1 VRQASNVQFNVASAQ
16 GLTTPDG
23 RQMTVGQWARELGIA
38 YTPSLVFFDT
48 DGKEVMRI
56 DAFLKTF
63 HFQSVYA
70 YVLEQAY
77 LEEPSFQRF
86 ISARAEHLREAGYD
100 TDIWGYDSFHD

>member
-1 VRQASNVQFNVASAQ
+1 
-16 GLTTPDG
+16 
-23 RQMTVGQWARELGIA
+23 
-38 YTPSLVFFDT
+38 
-48 DGKEVMRI
+48 MRI

-77 LEEPSFQRF
+77 IDEPSFQRY